1 MATDEECRVV
11 IDTWASLHDRIVGY
25 STPHDSPNG
34 LNRSFGAPHYI
45 RDDRLPAGKQE
56 LWRGNS
62 QDEMLD
68 RVEVERM
75 RVALDKLFE
84 MRAAR

>member
-25 STPHDSPNG
+25 STPRDAPNG
-34 LNRSFGAPHYI
+34 LNRTWGSPHYI
-45 RDDRLPAGKQE
+45 RDDRLPADKQE
-56 LWRGNS
+56 LWRGDS
-62 QDEMLD
+62 HDEMLD

-75 RVALDKLFE
+75 RVALDAVFALKK
-84 MRAAR
+84 